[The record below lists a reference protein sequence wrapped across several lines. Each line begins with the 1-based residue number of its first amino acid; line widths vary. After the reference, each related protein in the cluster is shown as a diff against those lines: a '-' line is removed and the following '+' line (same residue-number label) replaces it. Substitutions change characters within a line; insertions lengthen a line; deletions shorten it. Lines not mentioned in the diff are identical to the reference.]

1 MRKSYHQL
9 DLSDRKCMEKLFR
22 AGKSKKEIAQIQGVH
37 VSTVYRELKRGACA
51 QLDTYLRTYTTYSYV
66 VAQDRC
72 DKLAANKGAPL
83 KIEGN
88 SDLVDFL
95 EDRIMQHRDSPA
107 AVSARLRAS
116 ELPYLSEATIY
127 RYAHRKLLPRLRKW
141 HLPEKG
147 IRKHPYKPVIREVK
161 QPRYGTSIEKR
172 PAAIAERNSFGHWE
186 MDCVIGSS
194 SGTDQACLVFTERLT
209 RLELI
214 FKLHTKDSSSV
225 VAVLD
230 RLQHSCNFRRI
241 FKSITCD
248 NGSEFANARRI
259 EFSAKGRRRTR
270 CYYCHPYTSCER
282 GSNENANRLIR
293 RWFKKGKS
301 LKHVTAAQTTQVAV
315 WMNTYPREILGWKT
329 PSEAFQEACAAEGIK
344 ISKNFSLYLS

>member
-1 MRKSYHQL
+1 MQKSYHQL
-9 DLSDRKCMEKLFR
+9 DQSDRRCIEKLFR
-22 AGKSKKEIAQIQGVH
+22 AGKSKKEIAQIMGVH
-37 VSTVYRELKRGACA
+37 VSTIYRELKRGACT
-51 QLDTYLRTYTTYSYV
+51 QLDWQLRTYTTYSYV

-72 DKLAANKGAPL
+72 DRLAANKGAPL

-88 SDLVDFL
+88 ENLVDFL
-95 EDRIMQHRDSPA
+95 EDRIMQHRESPA

-127 RYAHRKLLPRLRKW
+127 RYAHEKRLPKLRKW

-147 IRKHPYKPVIREVK
+147 IRKHPYQELVREK
-161 QPRYGTSIEKR
+161 KPRYGTSIEKR

-214 FKLHTKDSSSV
+214 FKLHTKDSASV
-225 VAVLD
+225 VSILD
-230 RLQHSCNFRRI
+230 WLQHSCSFRRI

-248 NGSEFANARRI
+248 NGSEFANSRRI
-259 EFSAKGRRRTR
+259 EYSAKGRRRTYV
-270 CYYCHPYTSCER
+270 YYCHPYTSCER

-301 LKHVTAAQTTQVAV
+301 MKHVTAAQATQVAV
-315 WMNTYPREILGWKT
+315 WMNTYPREVLGWKT

-344 ISKNFSLYLS
+344 ISKTFSQYLS